1 MKKAG
6 ILLIDDEPSIV
17 EALAMI
23 LDDQGYETI
32 SASCGRDGIN
42 HASQRSFD
50 ITITDLRL
58 PDMSGLDVL
67 NAIRE
72 RNGDTCVIVITAH
85 STPEMVCE
93 LKASGAIDVLKKPFM
108 PSDLLDLIRS
118 ILQERERQ
126 SVT

>member
-23 LDDQGYETI
+23 LDDQGYETV
-32 SASCGRDGIN
+32 AVQCGRDGIN
-42 HASQRSFD
+42 HASQRRFD

-72 RNGDTCVIVITAH
+72 HDNNNRVIVITAH

-118 ILQERERQ
+118 VLQER
-126 SVT
+126 VT